1 MCLVFLLVFLLQ
13 DAAGSVKLW
22 DITRGVVVE
31 DYGKVSMEPKTSF

>member
-1 MCLVFLLVFLLQ
+1 MICVWFFLLQ

-31 DYGKVSMEPKTSF
+31 DYGKVFMEHRHLF